1 MTKTTSLVLASAAV
15 LAGTAASANAQ
26 TVAIA
31 TFGER
36 MFRAQLDGTVE
47 EFQLSDRII
56 SATATSSSSITMF
69 SQSVGPNGREAYTLN
84 DALGAAPSLNLIRDD
99 IQNQVASGV
108 TEIGGTLYGTS
119 ANDLFTYDATT
130 FAPTLVGSLN
140 IAGDPGDNGVGGLGW
155 DGANNTLYGISR
167 NDNLYT
173 IDVGSGNATL
183 VGTSN
188 IDMFNVGAEF
198 FAGRLF
204 AAVFDESTSLLSFG
218 TIDTST
224 AAFTAF
230 ASVDLT
236 GQVDAIP
243 QPVSLVVVPAP
254 AGAAVLGL
262 AGLAVARRRR

>member
-15 LAGTAASANAQ
+15 LAGTAVSANAQ

-36 MFRAQLDGTVE
+36 LFRAQLDGTVE

-56 SATATSSSSITMF
+56 SATATSSGSITMF

-84 DALGAAPSLNLIRDD
+84 DALGTPSLNLIRDD
-99 IQNQVASGV
+99 IQSQVASGV
-108 TEIGGTLYGTS
+108 TEIDGQLFGSNG
-119 ANDLFTYDATT
+119 NDFFSYDATT
-130 FAPTLVGSLN
+130 FASTLVGSHN
-140 IAGDPGDNGVGGLGW
+140 IAGDPADNGVGGLGF
-155 DGANNTLYGISR
+155 DASTGTLYGIAR

-173 IDVGSGNATL
+173 IDFGTGNATL

-188 IDMFNVGAEF
+188 IDMFNTGAEF

-204 AAVFDESTSLLSFG
+204 AAVFDETTSLLSFG